1 MGLGQRGPER
11 GPVVLAD
18 HEHPLGAQAA
28 LQQADQLRGVGQR
41 LCLAHGRAAEGL
53 PERFALPAPVPLDHY
68 EILLQP
74 RLEAMGEPHQ
84 RRARLAV
91 QEQDEGL
98 ESVSAAD
105 QNPLPCAAEHDR
117 LQRSDGPGSRDGRRK
132 RGSQPGG
139 AGDQPEDCQG
149 NRQQA

>member
-1 MGLGQRGPER
+1 MGLGQRGAQR

-74 RLEAMGEPHQ
+74 RL
-84 RRARLAV
+84 AV

-98 ESVSAAD
+98 GSVSAAD